1 MNKETTPLRFVKK
14 LSYFRFVKKFPC
26 LNVPSDALASG
37 ELKHLK

>member
-1 MNKETTPLRFVKK
+1 MKIETTSLIDLEN